1 MKYLIRLTVFVM
13 VLLLSGIWKPDVAL
27 SQIDTR
33 CYPVSQRQSEIGCY
47 VLAYPRVRELPKGP
61 LFWHL
66 NTFSSR
72 SAAEAVA
79 TSTSVVVESQGK
91 VWLFTVAP
99 ETWRAPRGQ
108 HVAQMGPLPIPSAE
122 EYGFMFME
130 AVFPPGVKM
139 MTHKHPGPEA
149 SYVLA
154 GERCIETPTDVTRTR
169 AGEGSV
175 LPGDVTMSL
184 RTTGS
189 EMSRALVLILHDGT
203 QPPASMVE
211 DWKPSGLCQ

>member
-1 MKYLIRLTVFVM
+1 MKYLIRLTVLVLA
-13 VLLLSGIWKPDVAL
+13 LLLPGTWRPGVVL

-66 NTFSSR
+66 DTFSSR

-79 TSTSVVVESQGK
+79 TSTSAVVESQGK

-99 ETWRAPRGQ
+99 EAWRAPGGQ
-108 HVAQMGPLPIPSAE
+108 HVAQVGPLPIPSAE
-122 EYGFMFME
+122 EYGFMLME
-130 AVFPPGVKM
+130 AVFPPGVTAI
-139 MTHKHPGPEA
+139 THTHPGPEA

-154 GERCIETPTDVTRTR
+154 GERCIETLTGVTRTR

-175 LPGDVTMSL
+175 LPGDVPMSL

-189 EMSRALVLILHDGT
+189 EMSRALVLILHDGA
-203 QPPASMVE
+203 QPPASMVD